1 MKKLSIIALL
11 ACGLFATSCSN
22 DATLDE
28 TRVADVTAPTVDFE
42 VSVAKSE
49 ATFTLTST
57 AGNPAAREVGVMVS
71 TEAQPTVENSAAF
84 AADENGVVVA
94 TLDAGT
100 TYYAV
105 AYALTANQLVTSE
118 VKTFATE
125 PHPLGA
131 YIGKKTMSAGCYIL
145 EDYTKYN
152 ITITPDENDETVAY
166 LNGILSSQVGMNLG
180 DIKMVFDV
188 ANNTVTIPANQVTA
202 EPKYGD
208 FCWVQYDEEGATI
221 PGDIVGTLENGV
233 IKFNSLAA
241 EIVAGGN
248 AGLCHVDLI
257 EIEIK

>member
-71 TEAQPTVENSAAF
+71 TEAQPTVENSTAF

-94 TLDAGT
+94 SLDAGT

-125 PHPLGA
+125 SHPLGA

-145 EDYTKYN
+145 EAYTKYN

-202 EPKYGD
+202 EPKYGN
-208 FCWVQYDEEGATI
+208 FCWVQYDEEGY
-221 PGDIVGTLENGV
+221 GML
-233 IKFNSLAA
+233 FSLHACTNF
-241 EIVAGGN
+241 V
-248 AGLCHVDLI
+248 
-257 EIEIK
+257 

>member
-71 TEAQPTVENSAAF
+71 TEAQPTVENSTAF

-94 TLDAGT
+94 SLDAGT

-125 PHPLGA
+125 AHPLGA
-131 YIGKKTMSAGCYIL
+131 YIGKKSFVAGNL
-145 EDYTKYN
+145 FQDAYTTTAV
-152 ITITPDENDETVAY
+152 TITPDENDETVAY
-166 LNGILSSQVGMNLG
+166 LTGIGSEQVSLALG
-180 DIKMVFDV
+180 TIVLKFDV
-188 ANNTVTIPANQVTA
+188 ANNTVTIPNGQIIE
-202 EPKYGD
+202 EPKYGNYR
-208 FCWVQYDEEGATI
+208 WVALDEEYNGAA
-221 PGDIVGTLENGV
+221 GDIVGTLEDGQ
-233 IKFNSLAA
+233 IKLPCLAA
-241 EIVAGGN
+241 MIVAGGN
-248 AGLCHVDLI
+248 AGLFHAAFVDI
-257 EIEIK
+257 TVK